1 VFRRAALNPTF
12 LAALT
17 GVLAGAAAGVGG
29 FTFFY
34 AKGASYLTNSP
45 KACANCHVMYEQFDG
60 WVKGSHRAVAVCN
73 DCHTPPGFLAKYFT
87 KGMNGFFHSFAF
99 TTGRFPEHI
108 RITERNRRV
117 TESACRHCHA
127 AVVAVIEGSTGRG
140 PANCLA
146 CHPGVGHMESAAFGS
161 VPPGFRARAD
171 IPLSSEPAHQSSAL
185 LAHRRP

>member
-1 VFRRAALNPTF
+1 VFRRVALHPTF

-17 GVLAGAAAGVGG
+17 GAVAGLAAGVGG

-34 AKGASYLTNSP
+34 ARGASYLTNDP
-45 KACANCHVMYEQFDG
+45 GACANCHVMHEQFDG

-73 DCHTPPGFLAKYFT
+73 DCHTPPGLVAKYFT
-87 KGMNGFFHSFAF
+87 KGVNGFFHSFAF

-127 AVVAVIEGSTGRG
+127 AVVAVIQGSTGRG

-146 CHPGVGHMESAAFGS
+146 CHPGAGHMESASFGS
-161 VPPGFRARAD
+161 VPPGFHARAD
-171 IPLSSEPAHQSSAL
+171 LLSSGAEAHRPSAP